1 MLFFILRLAS
11 ASMNA
16 YECVDARSSHA
27 PLTGGGLA
35 DNSRIVG
42 YPELG

>member
-1 MLFFILRLAS
+1 
-11 ASMNA
+11 MNA

-42 YPELG
+42 HPEVIRISKIQPLE